1 MSQITPLPWITIHGH
16 FKTYKYFLFFSNLL
30 KAVVLVSEK
39 AANIARAIRQEEHLL
54 SLLIQEKKDNEK
66 NPRFAHDFKTLADVL
81 VQEVVKHDL
90 GKEVLFTCQGV
101 CVRLFVYEA
110 QG

>member
-1 MSQITPLPWITIHGH
+1 M
-16 FKTYKYFLFFSNLL
+16 
-30 KAVVLVSEK
+30 VSEK

-54 SLLIQEKKDNEK
+54 SLLIQEKKDSEK

-90 GKEVLFTCQGV
+90 GKEVLFTCRGV
-101 CVRLFVYEA
+101 CVRGAWLGRSTENTPKSTAVSLLCFSSFQCPVHKLLH
-110 QG
+110 

>member
-1 MSQITPLPWITIHGH
+1 M
-16 FKTYKYFLFFSNLL
+16 
-30 KAVVLVSEK
+30 VSEK

-54 SLLIQEKKDNEK
+54 SLLIQEKKDSEK

-90 GKEVLFTCQGV
+90 GKEVLFTCRGV
-101 CVRLFVYEA
+101 CVRGAWLERSTQNIPKSTAVSLFCFSSFQCPVHKLLH
-110 QG
+110 

>member
-1 MSQITPLPWITIHGH
+1 M
-16 FKTYKYFLFFSNLL
+16 
-30 KAVVLVSEK
+30 VSEK

-54 SLLIQEKKDNEK
+54 SLLIQEKKDSEK

-90 GKEVLFTCQGV
+90 GKEVLFTCRRV
-101 CVRLFVYEA
+101 CVRDAWLGRSTENTPKSNAVSLFCFS
-110 QG
+110 

>member
-1 MSQITPLPWITIHGH
+1 M
-16 FKTYKYFLFFSNLL
+16 
-30 KAVVLVSEK
+30 VSEK

-54 SLLIQEKKDNEK
+54 SLLIQEKKDSEK

-90 GKEVLFTCQGV
+90 GKEVKLIVYLLGE
-101 CVRLFVYEA
+101 FVYGA
-110 QG
+110 HG

>member
-1 MSQITPLPWITIHGH
+1 M
-16 FKTYKYFLFFSNLL
+16 
-30 KAVVLVSEK
+30 VSEK

-54 SLLIQEKKDNEK
+54 SLLIQEKKDSEK

-90 GKEVLFTCQGV
+90 GKEVLFTCQGF
-101 CVRLFVYEA
+101 CVRGAWLGRSTENTPKSTAVSLFCFS
-110 QG
+110 

>member
-1 MSQITPLPWITIHGH
+1 M
-16 FKTYKYFLFFSNLL
+16 
-30 KAVVLVSEK
+30 VSEK

-54 SLLIQEKKDNEK
+54 SLLIQEKKDSEK

-90 GKEVLFTCQGV
+90 GKEVLFTCRGV
-101 CVRLFVYEA
+101 CVRGAWLGRSTAVSSHHFSAPSTSFYIKLA
-110 QG
+110 I